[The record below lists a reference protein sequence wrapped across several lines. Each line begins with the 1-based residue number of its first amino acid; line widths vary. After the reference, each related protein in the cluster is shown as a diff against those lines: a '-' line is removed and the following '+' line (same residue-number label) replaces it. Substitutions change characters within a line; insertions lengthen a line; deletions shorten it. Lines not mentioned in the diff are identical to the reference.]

1 MLFTAEVLTKC
12 VAGFDS
18 EEFTSRAGGKAEA
31 CKALKKQFGYETVVM
46 VGDGATDAEARCD
59 GGADIF
65 VCYGGVV
72 LRDNV
77 AAEADWVI
85 MEIQSLLDAL
95 DG

>member
-1 MLFTAEVLTKC
+1 MTGTTCSGFWVC
-12 VAGFDS
+12 SGFDS

-31 CKALKKQFGYETVVM
+31 CKALKQQFGYEVVAM
-46 VGDGATDAEARCD
+46 VGDGATDAEARCE

-77 AAEADWVI
+77 AAEADWVVMSI
-85 MEIQSLLDAL
+85 ESMIAALDA
-95 DG
+95 